1 MWVEEPDYVHLCRAS
16 SVCWEVNVERGSSAV
31 AVVLLSLPF
40 LLCLDSIFAPLE
52 AVLVGVS
59 EECAPSQQK
68 RKR

>member
-40 LLCLDSIFAPLE
+40 LLLP
-52 AVLVGVS
+52 
-59 EECAPSQQK
+59 
-68 RKR
+68 